1 MCRQFYNA
9 FIVVFMAECK
19 MDNQETAKMA
29 AKSKMELSAAVLA
42 MLVLFGAAAEFE
54 RKEAPLDEAT
64 VIYVRNRTADALPLA
79 AAEPAAMPVA
89 QKPASESVPERAGGV
104 SAAEKPVSESVPE
117 RAGGVS
123 AAEFLGYLHEV
134 HTRAEAVAK
143 PESALE
149 KIILPVP
156 EPQPVAETA
165 AFNEQV
171 IEITD
176 DNGEVVEIV
185 EVRTDGGEAAVAD
198 AVSVS
203 EDVAA
208 ADEAAGGS
216 AEAIPVEESI
226 SGETAGEPEISVVAD
241 SAEDEG
247 KNAESATEN
256 APAGEPV
263 VLADENPL
271 DDSVDGEAVDMMK
284 EILEREQAA
293 AAEK

>member
-1 MCRQFYNA
+1 
-9 FIVVFMAECK
+9 

-89 QKPASESVPERAGGV
+89 QKPA
-104 SAAEKPVSESVPE
+104 SESVPE